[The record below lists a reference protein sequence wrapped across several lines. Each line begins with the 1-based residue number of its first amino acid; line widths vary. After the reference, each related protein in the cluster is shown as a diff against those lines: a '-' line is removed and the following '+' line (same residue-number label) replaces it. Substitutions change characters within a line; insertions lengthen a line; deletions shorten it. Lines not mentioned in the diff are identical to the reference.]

1 MKRNLKK
8 VLKNQRGITL
18 VALVITIVILIILA
32 TVAIN
37 FAFGNNGLINR
48 AEDAK
53 KYYANDTAYTEE
65 ALSNVESYIDG
76 IIGENGGSSEGTSDA
91 TEQVATEIGT
101 VTKGEIFSETT
112 KVSDASGDVFY
123 VPGGFTI
130 AEDSPNEIDDGIVIT
145 NEGDT
150 KQFVWIPVNDES
162 LAEMYQTEST
172 EEVTLPVEL
181 SKSTLGE
188 NATTTSVYS
197 NLRKRSGDSYSITA
211 PGANTGIREPD
222 ILTSTNSGEA
232 VTGTST
238 KGIEQIKSVLGISGS
253 TNAEVLKN
261 YAQNLVDEYSATYQS
276 IQKYD
281 GFYIGRYEI
290 TGSVDAPTVQKDGTV
305 ITSQNW
311 YNLKKACT
319 NIVSTEHAQSTMIY
333 GNQWDEVMSW
343 LIATGDKTESQVNEN
358 SADWGNYKNST
369 GEAATN
375 SRSKQ
380 TAGKN
385 ESWKANNI
393 YDLAGNCYEWT
404 QEAHISN
411 YRVCR
416 SGYYNGSGSD
426 YPASARL
433 SSVRLDDSYSHFS
446 SRPALYIK

>member
-1 MKRNLKK
+1 MKENKK
-8 VLKNQRGITL
+8 IFQKTSNSNKGITL

-48 AEDAK
+48 ADDAK
-53 KYYANDTAYTEE
+53 EYYANDTAYTEE

-123 VPGGFTI
+123 VPGGFAI

-145 NEGDT
+145 NEDNT
-150 KQFVWIPVNDES
+150 KQFVWIPVDDES
-162 LAEMYQTEST
+162 LANMYIV
-172 EEVTLPVEL
+172 EEATLTGV
-181 SKSTLGE
+181 
-188 NATTTSVYS
+188 TTTTRVYS
-197 NLRKRSGDSYSITA
+197 NFRQRSEDGFTITTPGDES
-211 PGANTGIREPD
+211 GIREPD
-222 ILTSTNSGEA
+222 VLSIYDTDESYYKTILGYES
-232 VTGTST
+232 
-238 KGIEQIKSVLGISGS
+238 IKEM
-253 TNAEVLKN
+253 AD
-261 YAQNLVDEYSATYQS
+261 AMVDEYEATYES
-276 IQKYD
+276 IKKYD

-319 NIVSTEHAQSTMIY
+319 NIVSTQYVQSTMIY

-343 LIATGDKTESQVNEN
+343 LIATGDKTEPQVNTN
-358 SADWGNYKNST
+358 SADWGNYTS
-369 GEAATN
+369 G
-375 SRSKQ
+375 SKQ

-385 ESWKANNI
+385 EAWQANNI
-393 YDLAGNCYEWT
+393 YDLAGNCWEWT
-404 QEAHISN
+404 QEASSTTG
-411 YRVCR
+411 RVSR
-416 SGYYNGSGSD
+416 GGYYDNSGSVN
-426 YPASARL
+426 PASDRNVISPNNSYG
-433 SSVRLDDSYSHFS
+433 SSRS

>member
-1 MKRNLKK
+1 M
-8 VLKNQRGITL
+8 
-18 VALVITIVILIILA
+18 
-32 TVAIN
+32 
-37 FAFGNNGLINR
+37 
-48 AEDAK
+48 
-53 KYYANDTAYTEE
+53 
-65 ALSNVESYIDG
+65 
-76 IIGENGGSSEGTSDA
+76 
-91 TEQVATEIGT
+91 
-101 VTKGEIFSETT
+101 
-112 KVSDASGDVFY
+112 Y
-123 VPGGFTI
+123 VPGEFGI

-145 NEGDT
+145 NADNT
-150 KQFVWIPVNDES
+150 KQFVWIPVDDAS
-162 LAEMYQTEST
+162 LADMYQTEST
-172 EEVTLPVEL
+172 DEVTLPVKL
-181 SKSTLGE
+181 SKSALGE
-188 NATTTSVYS
+188 GETTTSVYS
-197 NLRKRSGDSYSITA
+197 NLRQRSGDGYSITA

-222 ILTSTNSGEA
+222 ILTSTSSGDA

-281 GFYIGRYEI
+281 GFYIGRYEL

-305 ITSQNW
+305 IASQNW
-311 YNLKKACT
+311 YELKKACT
-319 NIVSTEHAQSTMIY
+319 NVVSTQYAQSTMIY

-358 SADWGNYKNST
+358 SADWGNYYNST

-375 SRSKQ
+375 SGSKQ

-404 QEAHISN
+404 QEAYNSDDRV
-411 YRVCR
+411 YRGG
-416 SGYYNGSGSD
+416 SYEGSGSFI
-426 YPASARL
+426 PASNRYNGPG
-433 SSVRLDDSYSHFS
+433 DSNSRYS